1 MLRTGSHRMR
11 AGVALGVL
19 ALVLTACGSDDSSSP
34 TGTPNESEST
44 SAAGG
49 DSTLVVWADNSAN
62 TGKAV
67 EPLCK
72 AWAEA
77 NGVTCVVKMFNG
89 GPELED
95 ALVRGNE
102 TGDVPDIYEGAA
114 RPHRQARRQR
124 HPGSRRHL
132 RERRQVREGGR
143 GRDAVPGQLLRRPVG
158 RRERRD
164 VRPTRSSR
172 PSARPRSTRRSPTPR
187 SSSARAR
194 PPTASA
200 SPCRSVR
207 PATST
212 PGTRSS
218 PPTAATPSPATPTAP
233 TTPTT
238 WVSAPLVA
246 SRPPSGSSSS
256 PTRASSSPP
265 VSYDIARET
274 FAGGKSPYFI
284 TGPWQ
289 VPEQLDALGDDL
301 MVCPV
306 PNWEGIGEHLASRS
320 WGSGPSSRPPRPR
333 TPRWPRRSS
342 TTR

>member
-102 TGDVPDIYEGAA
+102 TGDVPDIYEGPHDPIGRLVGNGILAPVDISANADKFAKEAVAA
-114 RPHRQARRQR
+114 MQYQGNSYGVPW
-124 HPGSRRHL
+124 
-132 RERRQVREGGR
+132 
-143 GRDAVPGQLLRRPVG
+143 AVENVAMFANKKLSP
-158 RRERRD
+158 EC
-164 VRPTRSSR
+164 PTSLDE
-172 PSARPRSTRRSPTPR
+172 AVANAK

-218 PPTAATPSPATPTAP
+218 PPTAATPSPAIPTAP

-256 PTRASSSPP
+256 PTRASSSP
-265 VSYDIARET
+265 R
-274 FAGGKSPYFI
+274 
-284 TGPWQ
+284 
-289 VPEQLDALGDDL
+289 
-301 MVCPV
+301 
-306 PNWEGIGEHLASRS
+306 
-320 WGSGPSSRPPRPR
+320 
-333 TPRWPRRSS
+333 
-342 TTR
+342 